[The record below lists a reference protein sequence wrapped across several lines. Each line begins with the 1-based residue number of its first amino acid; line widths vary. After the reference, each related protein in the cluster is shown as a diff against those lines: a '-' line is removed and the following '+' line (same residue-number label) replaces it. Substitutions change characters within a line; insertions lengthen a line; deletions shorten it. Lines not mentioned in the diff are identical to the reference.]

1 MSTVQDELLRT
12 VTKVAAGLRDAGI
25 RFALTGGCAAYARGG
40 PETEHDVDVL
50 VRESDVDVAVRALVA
65 AGMRAE
71 PPPEDW
77 LDKVYDGDRLVDLLF
92 RPNERPVTDEMLD
105 RAEVMQVGSVRIPV
119 QSATDVLIGKL
130 LTLGPHRGDVNEP
143 MQVARALREQVD
155 WSVVAAETAE
165 SPYAEA
171 FLLLAERLG
180 VMPDIKPVRRLRK
193 ESA

>member
-1 MSTVQDELLRT
+1 
-12 VTKVAAGLRDAGI
+12 
-25 RFALTGGCAAYARGG
+25 
-40 PETEHDVDVL
+40 VDVL
-50 VRESDVDVAVRALVA
+50 VRESDVGVAVRALVA
-65 AGMRAE
+65 VGMRAE

-155 WSVVAAETAE
+155 WKVVATETAE

-171 FLLLAERLG
+171 FLLLAARLG
-180 VMPDIKPVRRLRK
+180 VMPERGEAVRHLRK
-193 ESA
+193 KEPA